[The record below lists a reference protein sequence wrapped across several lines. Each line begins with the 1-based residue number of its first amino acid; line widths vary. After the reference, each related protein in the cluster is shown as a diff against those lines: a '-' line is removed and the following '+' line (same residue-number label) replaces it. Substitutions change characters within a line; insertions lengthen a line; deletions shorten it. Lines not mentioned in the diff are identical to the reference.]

1 MPLEP
6 HGAADVSASER
17 QRRRASPPGVGW
29 RWRGPVGH
37 AGRPA
42 ERL

>member
-17 QRRRASPPGVGW
+17 QRSRASPPGVGW
-29 RWRGPVGH
+29 DRRVP
-37 AGRPA
+37 AG
-42 ERL
+42 